1 MTLTTATDIA
11 EIDRE
16 LSKRPIALDP
26 SGYFIIYVDRDKGLI
41 GAKHFT
47 NAIDERGLAIDP
59 DTGKPIPARG
69 QVVRQAA
76 TIFEA
81 RTAKELC
88 VEILERVQPCPVS
101 MLDHAAYLGREAQ
114 RAEWA
119 LVHHQEYVQ
128 D

>member
-1 MTLTTATDIA
+1 MSLTIATEIA

-16 LSKRPIALDP
+16 LSKRPLALDP
-26 SGYFIIYVDRDKGLI
+26 SGYFIIYIDRDKGLI

-47 NAIDERGLAIDP
+47 NTIDEQGRAVDP

-69 QVVRQAA
+69 QVVRQATA
-76 TIFEA
+76 IFEA

-88 VEILERVQPCPVS
+88 VKIFERTQPYPIS
-101 MLDHAAYLGREAQ
+101 MLNHAAYIGREAQ

>member
-1 MTLTTATDIA
+1 MTLTTTTEIA

-26 SGYFIIYVDRDKGLI
+26 SGYFIIYIDHDKGLI

-47 NAIDERGLAIDP
+47 NVIDERGLAVDP

-69 QVVRQAA
+69 QVTRSAT